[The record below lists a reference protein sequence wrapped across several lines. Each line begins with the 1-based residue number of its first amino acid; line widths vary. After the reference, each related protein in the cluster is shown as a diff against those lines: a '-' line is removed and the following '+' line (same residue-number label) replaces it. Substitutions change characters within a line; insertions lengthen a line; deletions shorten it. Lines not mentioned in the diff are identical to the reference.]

1 MTPNSHQP
9 QYSGI
14 PLNELGKL
22 FYSWEQLG
30 FHAMVRILFEFEGG
44 PIDIQLL
51 RQAYTI
57 LIKRRPVLNATTIK
71 GPSRRGWDLRWMPR
85 TDMDPQQAVRLC
97 DFSALSVVAAE
108 DKIREIQFDPFMDY
122 SSHKDPPFF
131 MALCKAPDGRHK
143 LLVFIHHALTDA
155 SGIGLIL
162 QELFNTYNHLSAGL
176 TVDDSECH
184 GPCAAP
190 SPLLPESRSRRF
202 IKVLGA
208 LTFLFGLFI
217 KSRGQSPVKILYGRN
232 TFVSK
237 TAAVLRE
244 VSAAQFPRYRS
255 AAKRLGSGLNLFL
268 VTAQIAAIDRWK
280 RERKENCGLISM
292 NIHTGLRPAQNS
304 SGDLSNR
311 FSTLILHSY
320 PRHRTS
326 LKTLLHHVHQEH
338 DKAQRRGIAE
348 KLICLL
354 WLLDTRIAA
363 KTVPLWGNFIFNNPR
378 IGDSSLATNLGR
390 LWAGP
395 DNTTLITSLGG
406 VAITACYMAGPPTPS
421 MGSYFAY
428 LTFNDRLYFTFN
440 YFDWA
445 LSVAEA
451 NRFVDIFEK
460 TLADLAECD

>member
-1 MTPNSHQP
+1 MTLNSHQP
-9 QYSGI
+9 HYPGI

-30 FHAMVRILFEFEGG
+30 FCAMVRIRFELEGG

-57 LIKRRPVLNATTIK
+57 LIKRRPILNATIVK

-85 TDMDPQQAVRLC
+85 NITDPQQAVRLC
-97 DFSALSVVAAE
+97 EFSDLSADAAE

-131 MALCKAPDGRHK
+131 MVLCKESDGRHT

-155 SGIGLIL
+155 SGIGVIL
-162 QELFNTYNHLSAGL
+162 QDLFNTYNQLAAGL
-176 TVDDSECH
+176 IVDDSDCND
-184 GPCAAP
+184 PCAAP

-208 LTFLFGLFI
+208 LTFLAGLFI
-217 KSRGQSPVKILYGRN
+217 KSRGQTPVKILYGKN
-232 TFVSK
+232 TFLSK

-244 VSAAQFPRYRS
+244 VSAEQFSQYRS
-255 AAKRLGSGLNLFL
+255 AAKRLGTGLNSFL
-268 VTAQIAAIDRWK
+268 VVAQIAAIDRWK
-280 RERKENCGLISM
+280 RERKEKSGLISM
-292 NIHTGLRPAQNS
+292 NIHTGLHPVQSN

-311 FSTLILHSY
+311 FSTLIIHTY
-320 PRHRTS
+320 PQHRTS
-326 LKTLLHHVHQEH
+326 LKALVQHVHQEL
-338 DKAQRRGIAE
+338 DKVQRRGIAE

-354 WLLDTRIAA
+354 WLLDTRIGA
-363 KTVPLWGNFIFNNPR
+363 KTVPLWGNFLFNNPR

-395 DNTTLITSLGG
+395 DNKTIITSLGG
-406 VAITACYMAGPPTPS
+406 AEITACYMAGPPTPS
-421 MGSYFAY
+421 IGSYFVY
-428 LTFNDRLYFTFN
+428 LTFNNRLYFTFN

-445 LSVAEA
+445 LSDADA
-451 NRFVDIFEK
+451 RLFVDMFEK
-460 TLADLAECD
+460 ILDELAGNP